1 MQDTFTEI
9 SPQQA
14 WQMLQANQA
23 VLLDIRDLPSFSL
36 KRPAGAFHLTNETFN
51 AFSQK
56 YDFEFPLI
64 VSCYHGK
71 SSRNVAQYL
80 VEQGYDRVYSLTGGF
95 EAWLK
100 AQLPIESS
108 LSESN

>member
-1 MQDTFTEI
+1 MQETFTEI
-9 SPQQA
+9 SPEQA
-14 WQMLQANQA
+14 WQMLQDQQA
-23 VLLDIRDLPSFSL
+23 VLLDIRDLPSFNL
-36 KRPAGAFHLTNETFN
+36 KHPVGAFHLTNETFN
-51 AFSQK
+51 TFSQQ

-80 VEQGYDRVYSLTGGF
+80 VEQGYDQVYSLTGGF

-100 AQLPIESS
+100 AQLPIESHS
-108 LSESN
+108 SESN